1 MTCLGRKSIPGP
13 ARPPLRDVENSFA
26 EGGLGLL
33 RGRQGL
39 HPLKEFCQK
48 LSTFQ
53 QNELC
58 HYFQFF
64 MLIFLTKQVILTR
77 RLCENN
83 KCYFICQSSLFW
95 SINFA
100 LFKWASTPTKDNLN
114 STNLWLF
121 KFIKYH
127 RWLTVHSVIAKSIFV
142 LPVSKLFDF
151 VKKINIIFFI
161 FQKNGYYL
169 KPYYDEVVKERHER
183 EAWDKL

>member
-64 MLIFLTKQVILTR
+64 MLKVLTKMLP
-77 RLCENN
+77 C
-83 KCYFICQSSLFW
+83 
-95 SINFA
+95 
-100 LFKWASTPTKDNLN
+100 STGVQD
-114 STNLWLF
+114 STVKVQTLEQC
-121 KFIKYH
+121 
-127 RWLTVHSVIAKSIFV
+127 
-142 LPVSKLFDF
+142 KLSA
-151 VKKINIIFFI
+151 
-161 FQKNGYYL
+161 Q
-169 KPYYDEVVKERHER
+169 
-183 EAWDKL
+183 